1 MKCPN
6 CGVELNEGATFC
18 TSCGS
23 QISAENKPEATA
35 EAPNALDNIMDKLTP
50 FAVKIKNFFS
60 VKRNLIAAGGI
71 LAALVLIII
80 ISSVV
85 SSGNTGFT
93 EYGNFYGISYN
104 DDGNLVILTK
114 GKMIETS
121 IECTAESVVS
131 TVKSQDGSIMALRA
145 DNVLYYVK
153 GNTVTKVD
161 EEVCSMRFATSGKA
175 IAYMSEDNSLYI
187 YTIGGDSVKVEDDE
201 SVYSYTIS
209 PDGKSLLYSVYDE
222 EDNEYPV
229 YYFNGKESVKIASNG
244 TPCGISDGGKYI
256 YYSAT
261 NDKGETYIYY
271 YNKSKD
277 EKTKLETIK
286 SYYFNEDLSQVLI
299 ISEDLKTYIS
309 SKGKDAEKISSKSLY
324 LITPEKT
331 ITVNNIKPVDDFYG
345 KYFVGDSAIYK
356 VEKNSEKTVKL
367 VSNITGYHMSD
378 DFETLYYTNKDYDL
392 FVTKTSYG
400 EKAKEKAT
408 EIAEEI
414 SNFVVT
420 SDSGLVYYVSDDEA
434 FVIKGNGSGEA
445 KRVSSGDVDSSL
457 IIDRDDNIY
466 FICDD
471 EFHVVKGKKT
481 SVSVAE
487 DYSYYWDFGGYL
499 YIFDDDSCY
508 YVKGS
513 KVEKLFDR
521 AEFAIKY

>member
-6 CGVELNEGATFC
+6 CGVELNDGAAFC

-23 QISAENKPEATA
+23 KISAETTPETPS
-35 EAPNALDNIMDKLTP
+35 EVSNTLDNIMDKLTP

-60 VKRNLIAAGGI
+60 VKKNLIATGAV
-71 LAALVLIII
+71 LAALLLIII

-93 EYGNFYGISYN
+93 VSDNYYGISYN
-104 DDGNLVILTK
+104 DDGNIVILTK

-121 IECTAESVVS
+121 IECTAESVVN
-131 TVKSQDGSIMALRA
+131 TARSQDGSIMALRA

-153 GNTVTKVD
+153 GNSVTEID
-161 EEVCSMRFATSGKA
+161 EEAFSMKIATSGKA
-175 IAYMSEDNSLYI
+175 IAYTGEGSSLYL

-201 SVYSYTIS
+201 SVSSYTIS

-222 EDNEYPV
+222 EDNEYPI

-277 EKTKLETIK
+277 EKTKLEK
-286 SYYFNEDLSQVLI
+286 VSAYYFNEDLSQVLI
-299 ISEDLKTYIS
+299 INPDSKTYIS
-309 SKGKDAEKISSKSLY
+309 SKGKDAEKISNKSVF
-324 LITPEKT
+324 LITPSHSY
-331 ITVNNIKPVDDFYG
+331 TVNNIKPVDDFYG
-345 KYFVGDSAIYK
+345 KYFIGDSAIYK
-356 VEKNSEKTVKL
+356 IEKNSEKSVKL
-367 VSNITGYHMSD
+367 VSNINSYNMSD

-414 SNFVVT
+414 SDFVVT
-420 SDSGLVYYVSDDEA
+420 SDSDLVYYISDDEVFA
-434 FVIKGNGSGEA
+434 IKGNGSGEA
-445 KRVSSGDVDSSL
+445 KRVSADDVDTSL
-457 IIDRDDNIY
+457 VIDRNDNVY
-466 FICDD
+466 FGCDG

-481 SVSVAE
+481 SVSVVDE
-487 DYSYYWDFGGYL
+487 LSYYYNYNGYL
-499 YIFDDDSCY
+499 YVFDEDSCN
-508 YVKGS
+508 YVNGS
-513 KVEKLFDR
+513 KAEKLFDY
-521 AEFAIKY
+521 ADFAIKR

>member
-6 CGVELNEGATFC
+6 CGVELNEGAAFC

-93 EYGNFYGISYN
+93 EYGTFYGISYN

-121 IECTAESVVS
+121 IECTAESVVN
-131 TVKSQDGSIMALRA
+131 TTRSQDGSVMAIRA

-153 GNTVTKVD
+153 GNSVTEVD
-161 EEVCSMRFATSGKA
+161 EEAFSMKIATSGKA
-175 IAYMSEDNSLYI
+175 IAYTGEGSSLYL
-187 YTIGGDSVKVEDDE
+187 YTIGGESVKIEDDE
-201 SVYSYTIS
+201 SVSAYTIS

-222 EDNEYPV
+222 EDNEYPI

-244 TPCGISDGGKYI
+244 RPCGVSDGGKYI

-261 NDKGETYIYY
+261 NDKNETYIYC
-271 YNKSKD
+271 YNKNKD
-277 EKTKLETIK
+277 EKTKLKEVN
-286 SYYFNEDLSQVLI
+286 YYFFNEDLSQVLI
-299 ISEDLKTYIS
+299 MSPDSKTYIS
-309 SKGKDAEKISSKSLY
+309 SKGKDAEKISNKWLY

-331 ITVNNIKPVDDFYG
+331 ITENNIKPVDDFYG
-345 KYFVGDSAIYK
+345 KYFVGDGSIYRI
-356 VEKNSEKTVKL
+356 EKNAEKTVKL
-367 VSNITGYHMSD
+367 VSNITNYHMSD

-414 SNFVVT
+414 SYFVVT
-420 SDSGLVYYVSDDEA
+420 SDSDLVYYISDDEA

-445 KRVSSGDVDSSL
+445 KRVSSDDVDSSL
-457 IIDRDDNIY
+457 FIDGNDNIY
-466 FICDD
+466 FICDG

-481 SVSVAE
+481 SVSIVD
-487 DYSYYWDFGGYL
+487 DYSYFWDFGD
-499 YIFDDDSCY
+499 YIYVFDDDSCY
-508 YVKGS
+508 YANGT
-513 KVEKLFDR
+513 KVEKLFDY
-521 AEFAIKY
+521 ADFAIKH